1 MFPFADLVSGNNLWI
16 EEALRKGVH
25 SELQKGEMAS
35 AAVAAAAA
43 FAAFVAAAAF
53 AAFTAAA
60 AAAAIPR
67 ILTFCPPQL
76 TKQG

>member
-1 MFPFADLVSGNNLWI
+1 MFPFANLVSGNNLWI

-35 AAVAAAAA
+35 AAD
-43 FAAFVAAAAF
+43 AAAAF